1 MSQLPF
7 GLTEKEA
14 EVLRLVDRTRTTGE
28 IATIVGRS
36 TSTVDHQIKS
46 ARRRMGSLNRYH
58 AADRFRAA
66 EHSQRSSRPASSIP
80 PQAHILEIDGAASD
94 RVELSEPLASVREE
108 RAEYDVPTP
117 AYSMEDAD
125 DPAGLNTSPLVTIV
139 LIVALAAAMMIAV
152 LAIPALVSSAGRLT
166 QIIRSQT

>member
-1 MSQLPF
+1 MPQLPF

-28 IATIVGRS
+28 IASIVGRS

-58 AADRFRAA
+58 AADRFRQA
-66 EHSQRSSRPASSIP
+66 EHSQRASRPTASIP
-80 PQAHILEIDGAASD
+80 PEARKLDVHGAASD
-94 RVELSEPLASVREE
+94 RVEPIEPLTCVREE
-108 RAEYDVPTP
+108 RAEYDAPTP

-125 DPAGLNTSPLVTIV
+125 DPTGLNTSPLVTIL
-139 LIVALAAAMMIAV
+139 LIVAIAAAMMIVV
-152 LAIPALVSSAGRLT
+152 LAIPALVSSAGQLT
-166 QIIRSQT
+166 QLIHSRT